1 MDVPGH
7 LHPKV
12 WSEYVWIMNSSAH
25 APAVADA
32 ALVRD
37 ATDRLLAAAGRLSE
51 NAVAEPSQLPGWTR
65 GHVLA
70 HLARNADALINVL
83 SGEPMYAGAEIRD
96 ADIERDAPRPLGE
109 QLADVRAASGRLDAL
124 FEAQDEAGWQRTV
137 ELRNGV
143 KDLAA
148 GIPFRRLVEIEL
160 HHVDLG
166 IGYTIEDL
174 PADFTDRETANMAKR
189 FAGHPDVPEAV
200 ELRAE
205 DGRSWR
211 TGAATGDPV
220 IVVGTPAALTGWLT
234 GRTTGSGLS
243 AASPLPALPPL

>member
-1 MDVPGH
+1 
-7 LHPKV
+7 
-12 WSEYVWIMNSSAH
+12 MNSSAQH
-25 APAVADA
+25 PSAAAADA

-37 ATDRLLAAAGRLSE
+37 ATERLLAAAAALGPD
-51 NAVAEPSQLPGWTR
+51 AAAEPSQLPGWTR

-83 SGEPMYAGAEIRD
+83 SGAPMYAGAEIRD
-96 ADIERDAPRPLGE
+96 ADIERDAPRPLVE
-109 QLADVRAASGRLDAL
+109 QLADVSAASDRLDAL
-124 FEAQDEAGWQRTV
+124 FAAQDETAWQRTV

-148 GIPFRRLVEIEL
+148 GIPFRRWIEVEL

-174 PADFTDRETANMAKR
+174 PAEFVDRETANMAKR
-189 FAGHPDVPEAV
+189 FAGHPDIPEAI

-211 TGAATGDPV
+211 TGAAAGDPV
-220 IVVGTPAALTGWLT
+220 IIVGTPAALTGWLT

-243 AASPLPALPPL
+243 SASPLPALPSL